1 MMRWDFLIFS
11 VNNQVTN
18 KMLKSLKVIFQS
30 VSQH

>member
-18 KMLKSLKVIFQS
+18 KMLKALKVIFQS